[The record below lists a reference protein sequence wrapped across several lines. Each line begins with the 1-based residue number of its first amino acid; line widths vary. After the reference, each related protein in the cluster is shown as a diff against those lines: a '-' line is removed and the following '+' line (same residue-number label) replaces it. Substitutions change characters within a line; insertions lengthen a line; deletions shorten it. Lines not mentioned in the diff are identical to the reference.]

1 MVASAGGQSL
11 SGIALDLAGRAA
23 TTDASG
29 AFRFELPPA
38 IAGTTA
44 RLVLSGPDTL
54 TRALTLALPGSRDV
68 TADVIGLSGGFDL
81 TYYRSFVRD
90 NTDSPGVLRSLRR
103 WTKAPRIY
111 LKTVD
116 EAGQPIE
123 AATIEPV
130 ASALVDEIAAFTG
143 GRLTVAGV
151 ERGTES
157 REGQSGWITVKWPS
171 APDPTLCGR
180 AQVAVDGGWIEL
192 YYRTNGCSCYGQR
205 IAPGIARH
213 EMGHALGFY
222 HTPNGDDVMYSGYR
236 TAQCDRRPSARERL
250 HGAIAYSRPV
260 GNADPDSDPTTA
272 VLAHAAPIVID
283 N

>member
-1 MVASAGGQSL
+1 
-11 SGIALDLAGRAA
+11 
-23 TTDASG
+23 
-29 AFRFELPPA
+29 
-38 IAGTTA
+38 
-44 RLVLSGPDTL
+44 
-54 TRALTLALPGSRDV
+54 V
-68 TADVIGLSGGFDL
+68 TPDVIALSGGFDL
-81 TYYRSFVRD
+81 SYYRSFVRD
-90 NTDSPGVLRSLRR
+90 NTDSPGVLRTLRR
-103 WTKAPRIY
+103 WTKPPRIY

-123 AATIEPV
+123 AATLEPV
-130 ASALVDEIAAFTG
+130 ASALIDEVGSFTG
-143 GRLTVAGV
+143 GRLFVAGL

-157 REGQSGWITVKWPS
+157 REGQPGWITVKWPS

-236 TAQCDRRPSARERL
+236 TAQCDRRPSVRERL
-250 HGAIAYSRPV
+250 HGAIAYSRPF
-260 GNADPDSDPTTA
+260 GNTDPDNDPTTS
-272 VLAHAAPIVID
+272 VLSRLPPVVID